1 MIVRLKA
8 DCQNCGLPADDQP
21 QAFTVA
27 AIHQGLALTWP
38 CPYCGDGLRM
48 LGRAAGLAA
57 LRSGAIID
65 PSARTYTARTHGPL
79 L

>member
-27 AIHQGLALTWP
+27 AIHQASHSPGPAPT
-38 CPYCGDGLRM
+38 
-48 LGRAAGLAA
+48 AATDYACSDEPPA
-57 LRSGAIID
+57 SQ
-65 PSARTYTARTHGPL
+65 H
-79 L
+79 